1 MIIGFGNNVVSSLA
15 ADITASQT
23 TIQVMPGAGAMFAN
37 LLTSDYANSS
47 NPLKTYAKITLT
59 DAKETVFE
67 VCHLTA
73 VNNDMLTVIR
83 GQEGTTAKGWS
94 LNDVIANFATRG
106 SENQFVQIEELQSG
120 HYVAGVAGGTE
131 NNLTLEL
138 PATYFV
144 NGGVDWTL
152 RTPLV
157 VIPALNNTGASTLQL
172 TMGGRVLGK
181 FPLYKGNKAEL
192 SANDIIKDAPVLC
205 VLDNTKTY
213 FSVLNPLEIY
223 LGSRYLQKD
232 QNLADVNDK
241 AQARQSLQLGDSA
254 TRNVGTTQGTVA
266 AGDDSRIT
274 GALQKSQNGG
284 DIPDKKQ
291 FARTIGAVTSTNITF
306 NNASGW
312 YKIATVVM
320 PQATSTAVIKL
331 YGGAGFNVGL
341 FEQAAISE
349 LVLRAGNGSPVGITA
364 TLWRRSPTSA
374 NEVAWVNT
382 SGDTYDIYINI
393 GQHAHWLIAQYD
405 YTGNANVT
413 LYSTPEYSSVQPGN
427 STSGQTYTL
436 FNSLMKPTY
445 EDVGAFPITG
455 GQLNGPLGIG
465 TDNALGGNSIVLGDN
480 DTGFKQDG
488 DGILGIY
495 ANNARVG
502 YIDNSGLHLSVDV
515 LTNGGIRAGDG
526 KRLSLTSNNNSTMT
540 ATFNL
545 WGDANRPTV
554 IELDDDQGWHLYS
567 QRNPDGSIVFTVNGD
582 ITANTL
588 RAGGAIYQNNGD
600 IFGSV
605 WGNSWLSLWI
615 NNNFVTDVQLGA
627 GTSVTTWNN
636 AGSWPNTP
644 GYVVTSV
651 WKDNQGENID
661 GINYAPLQKR
671 VGNQWYTVQGG
682 TV

>member
-73 VNNDMLTVIR
+73 VNNDKLTVIR

-144 NGGVDWTL
+144 NGGADWTL

-172 TMGGRVLGK
+172 TMGGRVLGI

-232 QNLADVNDK
+232 QNLSDVPDK
-241 AQARQSLQLGDSA
+241 AKGRSSLEVYSKTESDENYMA
-254 TRNVGTTQGTVA
+254 
-266 AGDDSRIT
+266 
-274 GALQKSQNGG
+274 KSQCGA
-284 DIPDKKQ
+284 DIPNKPLFLQ
-291 FARTIGAVTSTNITF
+291 
-306 NNASGW
+306 
-312 YKIATVVM
+312 
-320 PQATSTAVIKL
+320 
-331 YGGAGFNVGL
+331 NVGL
-341 FEQAAISE
+341 TETVEQARNAVPSTRK
-349 LVLRAGNGSPVGITA
+349 VNGKALTTDIT
-364 TLWRRSPTSA
+364 L
-374 NEVAWVNT
+374 T
-382 SGDTYDIYINI
+382 SGDI
-393 GQHAHWLIAQYD
+393 GALP
-405 YTGNANVT
+405 V
-413 LYSTPEYSSVQPGN
+413 
-427 STSGQTYTL
+427 
-436 FNSLMKPTY
+436 
-445 EDVGAFPITG
+445 TG
-455 GQLNGPLGIG
+455 GKLNGPLGIG

-502 YIDNSGLHLSVDV
+502 YIDNSGLHMSVDV
-515 LTNGGIRAGDG
+515 LTNGAVRAGDG
-526 KRLSLTSNNNSTMT
+526 KKLSLTSNNNSTMT

-600 IFGSV
+600 IFGSL
-605 WGNSWLSLWI
+605 WGNGWLSTWI
-615 NNNFVTDVQLGA
+615 NNNLVLDVQLGA

-682 TV
+682 TA

>member
-73 VNNDMLTVIR
+73 VNGDMLTVVR
-83 GQEGTTAKGWS
+83 GQEGTTAKGWA

-232 QNLADVNDK
+232 QNLSDVPDK
-241 AQARQSLQLGDSA
+241 AKGRSSLEVYSKTESDENYMA
-254 TRNVGTTQGTVA
+254 
-266 AGDDSRIT
+266 
-274 GALQKSQNGG
+274 KSQCGA
-284 DIPDKKQ
+284 DIPDKPK
-291 FARTIGAVTSTNITF
+291 FVENLGLKETLNPTKRVSIGNIGTGAFDGSTP
-306 NNASGW
+306 S
-312 YKIATVVM
+312 
-320 PQATSTAVIKL
+320 
-331 YGGAGFNVGL
+331 
-341 FEQAAISE
+341 
-349 LVLRAGNGSPVGITA
+349 
-364 TLWRRSPTSA
+364 
-374 NEVAWVNT
+374 
-382 SGDTYDIYINI
+382 INI
-393 GQHAHWLIAQYD
+393 GDSDSGFVGSEDGVIAIYC
-405 YTGNANVT
+405 NNV
-413 LYSTPEYSSVQPGN
+413 
-427 STSGQTYTL
+427 
-436 FNSLMKPTY
+436 K
-445 EDVGAFPITG
+445 
-455 GQLNGPLGIG
+455 
-465 TDNALGGNSIVLGDN
+465 
-480 DTGFKQDG
+480 
-488 DGILGIY
+488 
-495 ANNARVG
+495 VG
-502 YIDNSGLHLSVDV
+502 YIDGTGLHMLKDIYS
-515 LTNGGIRAGDG
+515 
-526 KRLSLTSNNNSTMT
+526 
-540 ATFNL
+540 
-545 WGDANRPTV
+545 GDARM
-554 IELDDDQGWHLYS
+554 
-567 QRNPDGSIVFTVNGD
+567 
-582 ITANTL
+582 TL
-588 RAGGAIYQNNGD
+588 NGD

-605 WGNSWLSLWI
+605 WGNTWLSIWITNQLNTRGTIDWI
-615 NNNFVTDVQLGA
+615 NNELATRDNNINARATWDYVNQTFARKNAAWLQDWGWIIDDSTGFIMQWGTLGSSNGTYNFPRAFPASCFAVFVTNTSAQGSAVDNAFGYPVSNSQFFAATKRSDTNALGPYPVA
-627 GTSVTTWNN
+627 WFAIG
-636 AGSWPNTP
+636 
-644 GYVVTSV
+644 
-651 WKDNQGENID
+651 
-661 GINYAPLQKR
+661 R
-671 VGNQWYTVQGG
+671 
-682 TV
+682 

>member
-172 TMGGRVLGK
+172 TMGGRVLGI

-232 QNLADVNDK
+232 QNLSDVPDK
-241 AQARQSLQLGDSA
+241 AKGRSSLEVYSKTESDENYMA
-254 TRNVGTTQGTVA
+254 
-266 AGDDSRIT
+266 
-274 GALQKSQNGG
+274 KSQCGA
-284 DIPDKKQ
+284 DIPNKPLFVQNLGLKETLNPTK
-291 FARTIGAVTSTNITF
+291 RVSIGNIGTDMF
-306 NNASGW
+306 DGRL
-312 YKIATVVM
+312 
-320 PQATSTAVIKL
+320 PC
-331 YGGAGFNVGL
+331 
-341 FEQAAISE
+341 
-349 LVLRAGNGSPVGITA
+349 
-364 TLWRRSPTSA
+364 
-374 NEVAWVNT
+374 
-382 SGDTYDIYINI
+382 INI
-393 GQHAHWLIAQYD
+393 GD
-405 YTGNANVT
+405 
-413 LYSTPEYSSVQPGN
+413 SD
-427 STSGQTYTL
+427 SG
-436 FNSLMKPTY
+436 F
-445 EDVGAFPITG
+445 
-455 GQLNGPLGIG
+455 IG
-465 TDNALGGNSIVLGDN
+465 SA
-480 DTGFKQDG
+480 DG
-488 DGILGIY
+488 VIDIY
-495 ANNARVG
+495 ANNLKVG
-502 YIDNSGLHLSVDV
+502 YIDSSGIHLNDQGLHIGGARIGSDGNIWGTRWNASGQWLWDAIVEQLNTRGTIEWINSQLAIRDNNINARATIDYVNQTFARKNTASMQDWGWI
-515 LTNGGIRAGDG
+515 LDESTGFIMQWGTLGSSNGTYNFPREFPA
-526 KRLSLTSNNNSTMT
+526 SCFAVFVTNNN
-540 ATFNL
+540 
-545 WGDANRPTV
+545 
-554 IELDDDQGWHLYS
+554 Q
-567 QRNPDGSIVFTVNGD
+567 Q
-582 ITANTL
+582 
-588 RAGGAIYQNNGD
+588 GGAVDNA
-600 IFGSV
+600 FGYPVSKSQFFAATKDSSSA
-605 WGNSWLSLWI
+605 NHI
-615 NNNFVTDVQLGA
+615 NNYPVAWFAIG
-627 GTSVTTWNN
+627 
-636 AGSWPNTP
+636 
-644 GYVVTSV
+644 
-651 WKDNQGENID
+651 
-661 GINYAPLQKR
+661 R
-671 VGNQWYTVQGG
+671 
-682 TV
+682 

>member
-144 NGGVDWTL
+144 NGGADWTL

-172 TMGGRVLGK
+172 TMGGCVLGI
-181 FPLYKGNKAEL
+181 FPLYKGNKSEL
-192 SANDIIKDAPVLC
+192 SASDIIKDVPVLC

-232 QNLADVNDK
+232 QNLSDVPDK
-241 AQARQSLQLGDSA
+241 AKGRSSLEVYSKTESDENYMA
-254 TRNVGTTQGTVA
+254 
-266 AGDDSRIT
+266 
-274 GALQKSQNGG
+274 KSQCGA
-284 DIPDKKQ
+284 DIPNKPLFLQ
-291 FARTIGAVTSTNITF
+291 
-306 NNASGW
+306 
-312 YKIATVVM
+312 
-320 PQATSTAVIKL
+320 
-331 YGGAGFNVGL
+331 NVGL
-341 FEQAAISE
+341 TETVEQARNAVPSTRK
-349 LVLRAGNGSPVGITA
+349 VNGKALTTDIT
-364 TLWRRSPTSA
+364 L
-374 NEVAWVNT
+374 T
-382 SGDTYDIYINI
+382 SGDI
-393 GQHAHWLIAQYD
+393 GALP
-405 YTGNANVT
+405 V
-413 LYSTPEYSSVQPGN
+413 
-427 STSGQTYTL
+427 
-436 FNSLMKPTY
+436 
-445 EDVGAFPITG
+445 TG
-455 GQLNGPLGIG
+455 GRLNGPLGIG

-488 DGILGIY
+488 DGVLGIY

-502 YIDNSGLHLSVDV
+502 YIDNSGLHMSVDV
-515 LTNGGIRAGDG
+515 LTNGAVRAGDE
-526 KRLSLTSNNNSTMT
+526 KKLSLTSNNNSTMT

-567 QRNPDGSIVFTVNGD
+567 QRNHDGSIVFTVNGD

-588 RAGGAIYQNNGD
+588 RAGGAIYHNNGD
-600 IFGSV
+600 IFGSL
-605 WGNSWLSLWI
+605 WGNDWLSTWI
-615 NNNFVTDVQLGA
+615 NNNLVLDVQLGA

>member
-232 QNLADVNDK
+232 QNLSDVPDK
-241 AQARQSLQLGDSA
+241 AKGRSSLEVYSKTESDENYMA
-254 TRNVGTTQGTVA
+254 
-266 AGDDSRIT
+266 
-274 GALQKSQNGG
+274 KSQCGA
-284 DIPDKKQ
+284 DIPNKPLFVQNLGLKETLNPTK
-291 FARTIGAVTSTNITF
+291 RVSIGNIGTDMF
-306 NNASGW
+306 DGRL
-312 YKIATVVM
+312 
-320 PQATSTAVIKL
+320 PC
-331 YGGAGFNVGL
+331 
-341 FEQAAISE
+341 
-349 LVLRAGNGSPVGITA
+349 
-364 TLWRRSPTSA
+364 
-374 NEVAWVNT
+374 
-382 SGDTYDIYINI
+382 INI
-393 GQHAHWLIAQYD
+393 GD
-405 YTGNANVT
+405 
-413 LYSTPEYSSVQPGN
+413 SD
-427 STSGQTYTL
+427 SG
-436 FNSLMKPTY
+436 F
-445 EDVGAFPITG
+445 
-455 GQLNGPLGIG
+455 IG
-465 TDNALGGNSIVLGDN
+465 SA
-480 DTGFKQDG
+480 DG
-488 DGILGIY
+488 VIDIY
-495 ANNARVG
+495 ANNLKVG
-502 YIDNSGLHLSVDV
+502 YIDSSGIHLNDQGLHIGGARIGSDGNIWGTRWNASGQWLWDAIVEQLNTRGTIEWINSQLAIRDNNINARATIDYVNQTFARKNTASMQDWGWI
-515 LTNGGIRAGDG
+515 LDESTGFIMQWGTLGSSNGTYNFPREFPA
-526 KRLSLTSNNNSTMT
+526 SCFAVFVTNNN
-540 ATFNL
+540 
-545 WGDANRPTV
+545 
-554 IELDDDQGWHLYS
+554 Q
-567 QRNPDGSIVFTVNGD
+567 Q
-582 ITANTL
+582 
-588 RAGGAIYQNNGD
+588 GGAVDNA
-600 IFGSV
+600 FGYPVSKSQFFAATKDSSSA
-605 WGNSWLSLWI
+605 NHI
-615 NNNFVTDVQLGA
+615 NNYPVAWFAIG
-627 GTSVTTWNN
+627 
-636 AGSWPNTP
+636 
-644 GYVVTSV
+644 
-651 WKDNQGENID
+651 
-661 GINYAPLQKR
+661 R
-671 VGNQWYTVQGG
+671 
-682 TV
+682 